1 MKYAL
6 LLLMMAGVAITLI
19 FTGCQASGRGSK
31 DPMAAL
37 SGEWTLDWMQG
48 TGPVAPSTGR
58 PAPSITIAPDGKVTG
73 FTGVNRMSSSL
84 DIARAAK
91 GEFAMG
97 PVASTRM
104 AGPPEAMQLETGL
117 LGALQRATRYRIDGD
132 HLVLSDASEEV
143 LRLARR

>member
-1 MKYAL
+1 MKHT
-6 LLLMMAGVAITLI
+6 LLLMAAGVAVILM
-19 FTGCQASGRGSK
+19 FTGCRAGERGSM
-31 DPMAAL
+31 DPMASL

-58 PAPSITIAPDGKVTG
+58 PAPSITIATDGKVTG

-84 DIARAAK
+84 DTARAAK

-97 PVASTRM
+97 PAASTRM
-104 AGPPEAMQLETGL
+104 AGPPEAMQLETNF
-117 LGALQRATRYRIDGD
+117 LGALQRATRYRINGD
-132 HLVLSDASEEV
+132 HLVLSDASGEV